1 MKNDYITS
9 LATPSVEKVFETRE
23 ANAEYEQWLDER
35 QSEWQE
41 REDNWDRTIAYA
53 DSL

>member
-1 MKNDYITS
+1 MTRTS
-9 LATPSVEKVFETRE
+9 CEEVFETRE
-23 ANAEYEQWLDER
+23 AVAEYEQWLDAR

-41 REDNWDRTIAYA
+41 REDDWDRTIARA